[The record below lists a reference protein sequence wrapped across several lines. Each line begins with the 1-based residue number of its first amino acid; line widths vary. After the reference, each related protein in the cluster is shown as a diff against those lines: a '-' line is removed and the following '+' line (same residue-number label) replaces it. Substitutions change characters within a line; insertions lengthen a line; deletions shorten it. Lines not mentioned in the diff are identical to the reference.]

1 MGICEGGGIGNTLSV
16 QVRRVAGEPYD
27 RIIGHTLGEKPPAM
41 AAGDL
46 AGPEPEYVPAIS
58 DDDIPF

>member
-1 MGICEGGGIGNTLSV
+1 
-16 QVRRVAGEPYD
+16 VAGEPYD
-27 RIIGHTLGEKPPAM
+27 RIIGHTLRERPLAM

-46 AGPEPEYVPAIS
+46 AGPEPEYVPAAP